1 MLTIDLTD
9 AQATG
14 LLALLEHAELRA
26 TENLRLDPRQL
37 AAMQRGVER
46 FRRAI
51 EGATSIPD
59 FDPILE
65 DLGRTLDGL
74 HDPRVITRCLARV
87 RDLIG
92 SVRIAAGV
100 ERFRRH
106 SARRGDE
113 AYCRWADGV
122 LHRFGTGDPRW
133 IDAAVTLFD
142 DVCAGPEAPA
152 GRRPGPEQTREKAPA
167 PEPEAPVRP
176 RRRSPGEPDS
186 ARWHP
191 EDAASHARASSSH
204 TDPHDTRVGD
214 RVVT

>member
-14 LLALLEHAELRA
+14 LLALLEHAEQRA
-26 TENLRLDPRQL
+26 IENLKLDPRQL

-152 GRRPGPEQTREKAPA
+152 GRRPGFEDVPPA
-167 PEPEAPVRP
+167 PEPAPEAPVRP
-176 RRRSPGEPDS
+176 RRRVPGEPDS

-191 EDAASHARASSSH
+191 EDAASHARATPS
-204 TDPHDTRVGD
+204 PAEPPR
-214 RVVT
+214 